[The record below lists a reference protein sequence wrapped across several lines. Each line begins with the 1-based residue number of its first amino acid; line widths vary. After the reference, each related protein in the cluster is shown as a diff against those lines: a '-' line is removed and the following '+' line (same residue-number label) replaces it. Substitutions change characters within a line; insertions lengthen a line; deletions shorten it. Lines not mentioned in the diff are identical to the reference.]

1 VFDELGVKPGLTA
14 SLAKSGAWLRG
25 SPWIGV
31 TVPSVSVGQMVR
43 ERVPGWSGAMEYR
56 ELWRHGV
63 RRDAILAGD
72 FFRGRRLTIDWQELR
87 LVIEQ
92 ER

>member
-1 VFDELGVKPGLTA
+1 
-14 SLAKSGAWLRG
+14 
-25 SPWIGV
+25 
-31 TVPSVSVGQMVR
+31 MVR

-72 FFRGRRLTIDWQELR
+72 FFRGRRLTIDWQDLR